1 MERMSSHEYAARLR
15 AEASYLEAKPAF
27 DMPSYTGLAK
37 ESYWYMG
44 DKEGFIRAVRT
55 LGAGQKSIGP
65 EYVEFHPADAPV
77 AIRIERQHVCR
88 LVKPAEYD
96 CEPFLAPE
104 EEAVMDAAV
113 AGETRDTSQD
123 VPF

>member
-1 MERMSSHEYAARLR
+1 MERMNSHEYAARLR
-15 AEASYLEAKPAF
+15 SEASYLEAKPVF

-44 DKEGFIRAVRT
+44 DKAGFIQAVRA
-55 LGAGQKSIGP
+55 LGGGEKKIGQ
-65 EYVEFHPADAPV
+65 EYMEFHPVDAQMFV
-77 AIRIERQHVCR
+77 RIERQHVCR

-96 CEPFLAPE
+96 CEPFLGPE

-113 AGETRDTSQD
+113 ASATKEDSD